1 MSPATRRRMRNRIGR
16 GLTFEK
22 VWATI
27 ERNAEEARERYAEW
41 EARWQKE
48 VEQRQK
54 EAEERKKEAA
64 EREAQRQKE
73 AAEREAQRQKE
84 AEQRKKET
92 DEQEAKWQKE
102 AEERKKKADEQQ
114 SNLALEM
121 HYLDMQIGGL
131 HNSFGEMAE
140 FMIAPAMVDLFDSL
154 GYYTSEDLTCNK
166 IIRDEKGH
174 ILTEVDLLLGN
185 AYYLFA
191 IEIKTSLGKKD
202 IEHHRKRLEIIRK
215 HINRVGDR
223 RKIRG
228 GLAIAVMKEKGRKAI
243 LDAGFY
249 PIEPSGIKMKTDLPE
264 GFVPREF

>member
-27 ERNAEEARERYAEW
+27 ERNAEEAEKRHAEW
-41 EARWQKE
+41 EARW
-48 VEQRQK
+48 QK

-73 AAEREAQRQKE
+73 A
-84 AEQRKKET
+84 EQRKKEAE
-92 DEQEAKWQKE
+92 EQEAKWQKE
-102 AEERKKKADEQQ
+102 AKERQR
-114 SNLALEM
+114 NLDLEM
-121 HYLDMQIGGL
+121 QYLDRQIGGL

-140 FMIAPAMVDLFDSL
+140 WMISPAMVDLFDSL

-166 IIRDEKGH
+166 IIRDRKGH

-202 IEHHRKRLEIIRK
+202 IEHHRKRLEIIRE

-228 GLAIAVMKEKGRKAI
+228 GMAIAVMKKEDRKAI

-249 PIEPSGIKMKTDLPE
+249 PIESSGIMLKTYLPE
-264 GFVPREF
+264 GFVPQEW